1 MKLFHNNYPPT
12 LHRIKNLK
20 TAINMKKTVLIL
32 LTMLGLS
39 FYNVNAQDKA
49 EFKPS
54 GKPEALIF
62 TDFNNIST
70 GGKSQNK
77 FEITRAYIGYGYNFS
92 PEWSGR
98 AVLDFGNQGI
108 SGYQY
113 TAFLKYGYMQYAPKN
128 LTVKF
133 GLIQAKSFELY
144 EKLYG
149 NRYIM
154 KVLEDQYGMNSS
166 ADFGVSAEYKFS
178 DIISADVMLQNGEG
192 YKINDADSVLK
203 VGVGVTL
210 HPVKELTIRGY
221 YDNMAKNSATQQTV
235 DLLAVYTN
243 KTINLGVGYDY
254 QTDNKLK
261 KGQDWS
267 GVSAFGNYY
276 FSPKVDLF
284 ARYDNLSSVK
294 VGSATTPWNNAKD
307 GQLVMFG
314 VEFIP
319 VKGIRIA
326 PNYQLWTPRDNT
338 KSNISTVVVN
348 VEIKM

>member
-1 MKLFHNNYPPT
+1 MKKSLLVIFSMFT
-12 LHRIKNLK
+12 LGIC
-20 TAINMKKTVLIL
+20 AIN
-32 LTMLGLS
+32 
-39 FYNVNAQDKA
+39 AQNTD

-62 TDFNNIST
+62 TDFANVST
-70 GGKSQNK
+70 GSKSQTK

-98 AVLDFGNQGI
+98 VVMDFGNPGVG
-108 SGYQY
+108 SYQY
-113 TAFLKYGYMQYAPKN
+113 TGFLKYGYMQYAPKN
-128 LTVKF
+128 LVVKF

-154 KVLEDQYGMNSS
+154 KVAQDQYGFNSS
-166 ADFGVSAEYKFS
+166 ADFGLSAEYKFS
-178 DIISADVMLQNGEG
+178 NLISADVILQNGDG

-203 VGVGVTL
+203 VGVGLTL

-221 YDNMAKNSATQQTV
+221 YDNMAKGAGAQQTE
-235 DLLAVYTN
+235 AIFANYTN
-243 KTINLGVGYDY
+243 KKVNLGIGYDY
-254 QTDNKLK
+254 QIDNKFK

-267 GVSAFGNYY
+267 ATSAFGSYN
-276 FSPKVDLF
+276 FSAKANVF

-294 VGSATTPWNNAKD
+294 VGSATTPWNNSKD
-307 GQLVMFG
+307 GQLYMVGLEFNPIKG
-314 VEFIP
+314 V
-319 VKGIRIA
+319 RIA
-326 PNYQLWTPRDNT
+326 PNYQLWKPRDNT
-338 KSNISTVVVN
+338 KSNISTVVLN

>member
-1 MKLFHNNYPPT
+1 MKTSL
-12 LHRIKNLK
+12 
-20 TAINMKKTVLIL
+20 LIL
-32 LTMLGLS
+32 LTIFSLS
-39 FYNVNAQDKA
+39 IYNANAQDKA

-62 TDFNNIST
+62 TDFANVSM
-70 GGKSQNK
+70 GSKSQTK
-77 FEITRAYIGYGYNFS
+77 FEITRVYIGYGYNFS

-98 AVLDFGNQGI
+98 AVMDFGNIGAT
-108 SGYQY
+108 GYQY
-113 TAFLKYGYMQYAPKN
+113 NAFLKYGYLQYAPKN

-133 GLIQAKSFELY
+133 GMIQAKSFELY

-154 KVLEDQYGMNSS
+154 KVAQDQYGFNSS
-166 ADFGVSAEYKFS
+166 ADLGASAEYKFS

-203 VGVGVTL
+203 IGVGVTL

-221 YDNMAKNSATQQTV
+221 YDNMAKGGATQQTE
-235 DLLAVYTN
+235 AIFANYAN
-243 KTINLGVGYDY
+243 KKFNLGFGYDY

-267 GVSAFGNYY
+267 AVSAFGNYY
-276 FSPKVDLF
+276 FSTKIDVF

-294 VGSATTPWNNAKD
+294 IGSATTPWNNSKD
-307 GQLVMFG
+307 GQLIMVGLEFSPLKG
-314 VEFIP
+314 V
-319 VKGIRIA
+319 RIA

-338 KSNISTVVVN
+338 KKDMSTFIVN
-348 VEIKM
+348 FEIKM